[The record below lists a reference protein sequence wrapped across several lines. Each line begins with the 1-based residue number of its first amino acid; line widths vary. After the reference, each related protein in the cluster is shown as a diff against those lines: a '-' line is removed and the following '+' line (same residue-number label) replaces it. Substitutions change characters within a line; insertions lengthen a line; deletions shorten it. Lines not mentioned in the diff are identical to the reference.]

1 MRAVEMIR
9 KCSRNNLPAWGI
21 DRKRCLLIFYAEA
34 EVCLKNLYSGSLE
47 AFELRTELGISAI
60 FTAALAMTDDC
71 AENTKV
77 PWPRAKFVV
86 AL

>member
-1 MRAVEMIR
+1 MFKE
-9 KCSRNNLPAWGI
+9 
-21 DRKRCLLIFYAEA
+21 LL
-34 EVCLKNLYSGSLE
+34 SGSLE

-86 AL
+86 AF

>member
-1 MRAVEMIR
+1 MFKE
-9 KCSRNNLPAWGI
+9 
-21 DRKRCLLIFYAEA
+21 LL
-34 EVCLKNLYSGSLE
+34 SGSLK

-60 FTAALAMTDDC
+60 LQHWPMTDDC
-71 AENTKV
+71 AENTKM

>member
-1 MRAVEMIR
+1 MGNRLKKM
-9 KCSRNNLPAWGI
+9 LI
-21 DRKRCLLIFYAEA
+21 DILCGGRGVFKELL
-34 EVCLKNLYSGSLE
+34 SGSLE

-77 PWPRAKFVV
+77 PWPRAKICCCS
-86 AL
+86 LEKTKCIN

>member
-1 MRAVEMIR
+1 MFKE
-9 KCSRNNLPAWGI
+9 
-21 DRKRCLLIFYAEA
+21 LL
-34 EVCLKNLYSGSLE
+34 SGSLK

-77 PWPRAKFVV
+77 PWPPAKFVV